1 MPKITRNYTG
11 ILYLLFG
18 LKVHDIVRNQLGQ
31 CKRNLGQK
39 CYGSLDNFLCPCEI
53 FLLVSVAG

>member
-1 MPKITRNYTG
+1 M
-11 ILYLLFG
+11 LYLLFG

-39 CYGSLDNFLCPCEI
+39 CYGSLDNLFCPCEI